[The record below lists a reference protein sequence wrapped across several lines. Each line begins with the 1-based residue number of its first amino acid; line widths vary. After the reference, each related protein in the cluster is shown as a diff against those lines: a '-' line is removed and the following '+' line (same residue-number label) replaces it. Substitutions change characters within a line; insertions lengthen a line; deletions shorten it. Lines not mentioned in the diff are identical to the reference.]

1 MRLRAKYLMAF
12 ALLSLTL
19 TNCASSGQAPGKGS
33 RIKLSDI
40 PPDIR
45 ACLAKEVPAPLP
57 GEMTRERAS
66 KLIFAF
72 RKSDYAKSKCGKRL
86 IAWYDAQAQAFR
98 K

>member
-1 MRLRAKYLMAF
+1 MLA
-12 ALLSLTL
+12 
-19 TNCASSGQAPGKGS
+19 NCASSGQAPGKGS
-33 RIKLSDI
+33 KIKLADI

-86 IAWYDAQAQAFR
+86 IAWYDAQARAFR